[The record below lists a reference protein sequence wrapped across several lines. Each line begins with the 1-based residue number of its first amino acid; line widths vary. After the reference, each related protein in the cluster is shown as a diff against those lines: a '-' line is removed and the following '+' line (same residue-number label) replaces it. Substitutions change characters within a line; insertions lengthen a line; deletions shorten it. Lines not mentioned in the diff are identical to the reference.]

1 MNPQRE
7 PGRSAGTSRRGV
19 VGLAILLAATAAGG
33 CKSDLNQQLLERELR
48 YQEDQIYQLQDE
60 LQEKCARLERMSGE
74 NTSLRRQLG
83 VSDSDPAAGP
93 RTAPV
98 RPRSGG
104 AAAPVLVP
112 PAIQVPDAPSP
123 SGPPQVPGG
132 LLPPALEGVPP
143 LPQTGPAD
151 PSRSGAAAPTPTPAG
166 EPLALPPPTEAAA
179 RPLDSGD
186 AAGQTRRLSFET
198 ADTGRATRVVINPRQ
213 TACVDA
219 DSDGT
224 SEGISVVFEPR
235 DEAERLVAVTGD
247 VTIAVYDVSAA
258 DPITAESVPIARLD
272 VPAAQALA
280 SFRRTSR
287 NRGMQFSLRWPGAPP
302 AGSHVRVAVRLVAPD
317 SQPIEADATIAVR

>member
-1 MNPQRE
+1 MRRTQALIA
-7 PGRSAGTSRRGV
+7 AGCS
-19 VGLAILLAATAAGG
+19 LAILAVVGTAG

-104 AAAPVLVP
+104 TPAPVLVP
-112 PAIQVPDAPSP
+112 PAIEVPDAPQP
-123 SGPPQVPGG
+123 SGGPAVPGG

-143 LPQTGPAD
+143 LPQTGSGGPVQ
-151 PSRSGAAAPTPTPAG
+151 SGAAAPTPAPAG

-179 RPLDSGD
+179 RPLDAGD
-186 AAGQTRRLSFET
+186 AAGQTWRLSFET

-235 DEAERLVAVTGD
+235 DEAERLVAVAGD

-258 DPITAESVPIARLD
+258 DRVTAESVPIARLD
-272 VPAAQALA
+272 VPTAQALA

-287 NRGMQFSLRWPGAPP
+287 NRGMQFSLRWPGNPP
-302 AGSHVRVAVRLVAPD
+302 AGSHVRVAVRLAMPD
-317 SQPIEADATIAVR
+317 GSALEADATIAVRDGG

>member
-1 MNPQRE
+1 MRH
-7 PGRSAGTSRRGV
+7 SR
-19 VGLAILLAATAAGG
+19 ATTAAGCCLMTAALLGSTG

-60 LQEKCARLERMSGE
+60 LQEKCARLDRMAGE

-83 VSDSDPAAGP
+83 VADSDPQAGP
-93 RTAPV
+93 RAAPV

-104 AAAPVLVP
+104 VSAPVLVP
-112 PAIQVPDAPSP
+112 PAIEVPDSPAAPGGPPSP
-123 SGPPQVPGG
+123 GSLAPPT
-132 LLPPALEGVPP
+132 LEGIPP
-143 LPQTGPAD
+143 LPQTGAGNPAQ
-151 PSRSGAAAPTPTPAG
+151 SGAAPTAAPAG
-166 EPLALPPPTEAAA
+166 EPLALPTPTEAAA
-179 RPLDSGD
+179 RPLDAGD

-235 DEAERLVAVTGD
+235 DEDERLVAAAGD

-258 DPITAESVPIARLD
+258 NPVTAESVPIARLD

-287 NRGMQFSLRWPGAPP
+287 NRGMQFSLRWPGNPP
-302 AGSHVRVAVRLVAPD
+302 AGSHVRVAVRLAVPDAPALE
-317 SQPIEADATIAVR
+317 SDATIAVRDGG

>member
-1 MNPQRE
+1 MRQMQATIT
-7 PGRSAGTSRRGV
+7 AGCCLA
-19 VGLAILLAATAAGG
+19 GLAFVGTVG

-60 LQEKCARLERMSGE
+60 LQEKCARLDRMAGE

-83 VSDSDPAAGP
+83 VSDSDPAVGP
-93 RTAPV
+93 RAAPV

-104 AAAPVLVP
+104 VSAPVLVP
-112 PAIQVPDAPSP
+112 PAIEVPDSPAAPGGPPSP
-123 SGPPQVPGG
+123 GSLAPPT
-132 LLPPALEGVPP
+132 LEGIPP
-143 LPQTGPAD
+143 LPQTGAGNPAQ
-151 PSRSGAAAPTPTPAG
+151 SGAAAPTPAPAG
-166 EPLALPPPTEAAA
+166 EPLALPTPTEAAA
-179 RPLDSGD
+179 RPLDAGD

-224 SEGISVVFEPR
+224 SEGITVVFEPR
-235 DEAERLVAVTGD
+235 DEAERLVAAAGD

-258 DPITAESVPIARLD
+258 NPVTAESVPIARLD

-287 NRGMQFSLRWPGAPP
+287 NRGMQFSLRWPGNPP
-302 AGSHVRVAVRLVAPD
+302 AGSHVRVAVRLAMPD
-317 SQPIEADATIAVR
+317 GQPLEADATIAVR